1 MPATASIE
9 SESLVE
15 GGMSLFRQ
23 CVSRLEELTRV
34 CVAGLSESQK
44 WLEMEQVSACEAL
57 LLALPSVLEP
67 FKERKSPKVGSM
79 VSTKVC
85 LLYTSPSPRDS

>member
-1 MPATASIE
+1 M
-9 SESLVE
+9 
-15 GGMSLFRQ
+15 
-23 CVSRLEELTRV
+23 

-79 VSTKVC
+79 VSTKVGGQGV
-85 LLYTSPSPRDS
+85 TVRDDAKDARIVLQLSLIHI